1 MIVLIKN
8 EIIKLLAR
16 RKTLVVIIAF
26 ALFAGLMTFGLYQ
39 QEKQSARYDNV
50 DFKIQNMKDQIEY
63 TKRDKENA
71 PDSIKSDEKKLEEY
85 RQNIDESILSM
96 EKEIQT
102 LEASRGKETDWRAEL
117 KSNIT
122 NIEAQIKSQDDMPGN
137 YKQDMTLQLEQ
148 LKYLQAKDIKPMI
161 GYELNSINFIKNLIQ
176 ILGMIFL
183 SVGLAVFVSDMVS
196 GELTPPTLKVLLTQ
210 PVSRGKVLLSK
221 FISVSIVG
229 VLLILLIEALYFI
242 FIGLVFGFGN
252 LNYPMTVGSKFAYDM
267 SVLSK
272 DGSHPITLIA
282 GSTYI
287 IPVWQYIIRLFGL
300 QSLFII
306 VCITFAF
313 FMSSILK
320 SSMVSM
326 AATTIVLI
334 TSIVLFQAIGAL
346 KKYAVYSFTSYGDV
360 GSLLDGRIAIALNK
374 PQVNIGFALVIFAVW
389 GIVCYGISH
398 LVFTKKDILI

>member
-26 ALFAGLMTFGLYQ
+26 ALFAGLMAFGIYQ
-39 QEKQSARYDNV
+39 GERQRSKWDTVE
-50 DFKIQNMKDQIEY
+50 FKIQNMKEQVEY
-63 TKRDKENA
+63 MKRDKENA
-71 PDSIKSDEKKLEEY
+71 PEAIKNDEKKLAAHKQ
-85 RQNIDESILSM
+85 RVDEQVASM
-96 EKEIQT
+96 EKEIVN
-102 LEASRGKETDWRAEL
+102 LEASKGKDIDWRAEL

-122 NIEAQIKSQDDMPGN
+122 SMEAQIKSQDDMQGG
-137 YKQDMTLQLEQ
+137 YKQEMILQLEQ
-148 LKYLQAKDIKPMI
+148 LKYLQAHDIKPMKE
-161 GYELNSINFIKNLIQ
+161 YEFNSINFTKNLIQ

-210 PVSRGKVLLSK
+210 PVSRGRVLLSK

-242 FIGLVFGFGN
+242 FIGLVFDFGN

-267 SVLSK
+267 SILSQ
-272 DGSHPITLIA
+272 DGNHPITLVA

-300 QSLFII
+300 QTLFIL
-306 VCITFAF
+306 VCTAFAF
-313 FMSSILK
+313 MMSSILK

-326 AATTIVLI
+326 AATIVVLI

-346 KKYAVYSFTSYGDV
+346 QKYAVYSFTSYGDV
-360 GSLLDGRIAIALNK
+360 ATLVDGRIATILNK
-374 PQVNIGFALVIFAVW
+374 PEVNLGYALIVFAVW

-398 LVFTKKDILI
+398 VVFTKKDILI